1 MLHNFA
7 APQEKTASGVET
19 TLFEQKADITM
30 IVMVGS
36 KAWKM
41 KNHRKILKTKKK
53 EKSLNKTKTM
63 RLVRIVY
70 KTTHTTRRHG
80 KERERRSDLTVN

>member
-1 MLHNFA
+1 
-7 APQEKTASGVET
+7 
-19 TLFEQKADITM
+19 
-30 IVMVGS
+30 
-36 KAWKM
+36 M